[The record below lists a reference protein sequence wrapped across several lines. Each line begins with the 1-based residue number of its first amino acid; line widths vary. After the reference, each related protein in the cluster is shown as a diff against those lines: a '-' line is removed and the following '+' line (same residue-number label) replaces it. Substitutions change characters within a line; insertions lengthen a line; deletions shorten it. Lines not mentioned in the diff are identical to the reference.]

1 MPKKK
6 QVVEFIQSNVMIA
19 LKVYFLK
26 SKYKAYFTK
35 FATVNCA

>member
-6 QVVEFIQSNVMIA
+6 QVVEFTQSNVMIA

-26 SKYKAYFTK
+26 SKYKAYCTK
-35 FATVNCA
+35 ITTVNCA

>member
-6 QVVEFIQSNVMIA
+6 QVVEFTQSNVMIA
-19 LKVYFLK
+19 LKVYFQK
-26 SKYKAYFTK
+26 SKYKAYCTK

>member
-6 QVVEFIQSNVMIA
+6 QVVEFTQSNVMIA

-26 SKYKAYFTK
+26 SKYKAYCTK
-35 FATVNCA
+35 ITTVICA

>member
-26 SKYKAYFTK
+26 SKYKAYYTK
-35 FATVNCA
+35 ITTVNCA